1 MQYKTYRQQGLMIDS
16 GPIEVAHR
24 SVIQQRMKL
33 SGQKWSVQGAQAIAQ
48 PEML

>member
-1 MQYKTYRQQGLMIDS
+1 MIYKTFKEKGYVIGS

-33 SGQKWSVQGAQAIAQ
+33 SGQKWSIKGANAIAN
-48 PEML
+48 LRC